1 MYDKRGQDLLGVGH
15 HDDLRP
21 ALGVLADLGA
31 VFAGLAKEDAAEE
44 QAGAVSAAHVGK
56 LGEVHAVAVGEPGR
70 FNTTQLIIGAT
81 QKYNLTKAQPNISNK
96 ITITQHIVQKLP
108 KDIYF

>member
-1 MYDKRGQDLLGVGH
+1 MYDKGGQYLLCVWH

-31 VFAGLAKEDAAEE
+31 VLTGLAKEDAAEE
-44 QAGAVSAAHVGK
+44 QAGAVATAHVGK

-70 FNTTQLIIGAT
+70 CNKTQLI
-81 QKYNLTKAQPNISNK
+81 
-96 ITITQHIVQKLP
+96 TII
-108 KDIYF
+108 